1 MTHGAGRASARYAPM
16 HMRKGNKKLPHV
28 ACHVHFGEAG
38 QISDEIPALHKL
50 KNK

>member
-1 MTHGAGRASARYAPM
+1 M

-28 ACHVHFGEAG
+28 ASHVHFGEAG